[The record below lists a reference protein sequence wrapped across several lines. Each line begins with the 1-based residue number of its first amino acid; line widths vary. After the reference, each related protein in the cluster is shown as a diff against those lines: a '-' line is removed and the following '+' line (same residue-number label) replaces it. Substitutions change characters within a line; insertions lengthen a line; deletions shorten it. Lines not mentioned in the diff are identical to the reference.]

1 MACWG
6 SNMKFLASPKENF
19 SSTAVSIIIQDGAE
33 TIFHVELPGE
43 QDNVA
48 GWYTCFTYLRK
59 TQPQE
64 LNELLGAIPQLLEIQ
79 VDEDAHPTYLNMLH
93 ALFKWAEKEKQEL
106 QEQSSTEN
114 DIPNLTDLHQQLKRA
129 LFNFEVITSPNNGY
143 YEAIFPLPGQEKLR
157 VRIPSDNFDKSPV
170 QTSQVMLKKALKSD
184 PKYIEY
190 FIHNYSH
197 IQEYVISADPLTFKV
212 FTGLSKALVKL
223 IRQESDNLG
232 IYVSLVPDICT
243 FIVKKELDSEEQ
255 KEYLEPILSSSET
268 VDQKLERLNGIIT
281 DVKDETSLRRI
292 PNQADVRQFNEDGYK
307 RLMHVISLISDHY
320 LRLYDLDSSANFWR
334 KAKSKDPVLWF
345 FLALHRWPFFYLLFQ
360 VAFLSIPF
368 IFAYQHWLTGQRCPL
383 MLGSP
388 SPVIPKSCPPP
399 LDSPWLEFIV
409 VLPWYTLL
417 SLLLFFIC
425 IQIIRKRW
433 LYSQLLLPRL
443 LGAAIVGLL
452 PLLLND
458 QSWNI
463 GIQSSPFNWSLLAIL
478 TYTGSFIYI
487 FIEVH
492 STKKLIKGHSIVQV
506 LKESRRIFLIALSE
520 TLFMVTVASSIIFP
534 AVIPNGG
541 VITSY
546 RFGIYAST
554 SLLSVGFFPFLII
567 LWTGFALFIGSFVQL
582 LWQDQRIT
590 ASV

>member
-1 MACWG
+1 
-6 SNMKFLASPKENF
+6 
-19 SSTAVSIIIQDGAE
+19 
-33 TIFHVELPGE
+33 
-43 QDNVA
+43 
-48 GWYTCFTYLRK
+48 
-59 TQPQE
+59 
-64 LNELLGAIPQLLEIQ
+64 
-79 VDEDAHPTYLNMLH
+79 MLH
-93 ALFKWAEKEKQEL
+93 ALFEWAEEEQKL
-106 QEQSSTEN
+106 QGQSSTEN
-114 DIPNLTDLHQQLKRA
+114 DMPNLCSLHQQLKHA
-129 LFNFEVITSPNNGY
+129 LFNFEVITSPNNEY
-143 YEAIFPLPGQEKLR
+143 YEAIFPHPGQEKLPVHISR
-157 VRIPSDNFDKSPV
+157 DLFDKSPV
-170 QTSQVMLKKALKSD
+170 PASHVMLKKAQERD

-197 IQEYVISADPLTFKV
+197 IQEYVISADPTTINV
-212 FTGLSKALVKL
+212 FTGLSKALVRL
-223 IRQESDNLG
+223 IKQENANLG
-232 IYVSLVPDICT
+232 IYGSLVPDICT
-243 FIVKKELDSEEQ
+243 FIVKKELDHEEQ
-255 KEYLEPILSSSET
+255 KEYLKPILLSSFET
-268 VDQKLERLNGIIT
+268 VERKLERLNGIIT
-281 DVKDETSLRRI
+281 DVKNDISLREI
-292 PNQADVRQFNEDGYK
+292 PHQANVRQFQEDGHR

-554 SLLSVGFFPFLII
+554 SLLSVGVDTKP
-567 LWTGFALFIGSFVQL
+567 
-582 LWQDQRIT
+582 IT
-590 ASV
+590 